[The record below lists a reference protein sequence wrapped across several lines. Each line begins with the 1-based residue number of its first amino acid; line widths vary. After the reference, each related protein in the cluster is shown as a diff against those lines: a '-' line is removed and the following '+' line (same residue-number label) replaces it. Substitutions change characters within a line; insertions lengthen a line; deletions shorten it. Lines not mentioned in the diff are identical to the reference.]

1 MPRSLL
7 LWLAGVLVVCG
18 GVLAVSLA
26 TSAQRNMDDPALSAR
41 ESGASNDL
49 PNADVVKAFIAGR
62 TAKNWT
68 PSKTPWGDPDI
79 QGNFTTKD
87 EANTPFER
95 PEQWAGRRIE
105 DITPAELNEAIV
117 QRQQEALEFAPFF
130 GGGEPEDGVAIAV
143 PIHWFDNLAAVNSRP
158 WFVIDPPDGKVPPLV
173 TPPTAAPAAAASGA
187 AALRGMGGRR
197 DTYLDRSLGDRCI
210 AWGAWRL
217 PTIYGN
223 SYQILQ
229 TRDYV
234 VLRQEQVHEARVV
247 PLDGRPPLDPKIR
260 SYLGHARGH
269 WDGNT
274 LVVLTTNFHPRMNV
288 RGFGGRGGNSTLGHL
303 RLIERFTRIA
313 PGKVEWTMTFD
324 DSTIWSRPWT
334 FSLPMTEDD
343 KQIIHEY
350 ACHEG
355 NYGLANILSAGRIA
369 DRQTKSGTR

>member
-1 MPRSLL
+1 MTRSGLA
-7 LWLAGVLVVCG
+7 WLAVAIVVGGGLV
-18 GVLAVSLA
+18 AV
-26 TSAQRNMDDPALSAR
+26 TSVARAQRNMDEEPAASA
-41 ESGASNDL
+41 EGLTASNHL

-62 TAKNWT
+62 TAKNWE
-68 PSKTPWGDPDI
+68 PPKTPWGDPDI

-95 PEQWAGRRIE
+95 PQQWAGRRIE
-105 DITPAELNEAIV
+105 DITQAELDAAIE

-158 WFVIDPPDGKVPPLV
+158 WFVIDPPDGKVPPL
-173 TPPTAAPAAAASGA
+173 TSPAAPAAATLGG
-187 AALRGMGGRR
+187 RGMGGRR

-229 TRDYV
+229 ARDYV
-234 VLRQEQVHEARVV
+234 VLRQEQVHEARIV
-247 PLDGRPPLDPKIR
+247 PLGDRPQLDPRIR

-269 WDGNT
+269 WEGNT
-274 LVVLTTNFHPRMNV
+274 LVVVTANFHPQMTI
-288 RGFGGRGGNSTLGHL
+288 RGFGGRGGNNPVGNL

-313 PGKVEWTMTFD
+313 PKKVEWTMTFD
-324 DSTIWSRPWT
+324 DATVWTRPWT

-343 KQIIHEY
+343 QQIIHEY

-355 NYGLANILSAGRIA
+355 NYGLANILSAGRMA
-369 DRQTKSGTR
+369 DRQTKTGTH

>member
-105 DITPAELNEAIV
+105 DITQAELNEAIV
-117 QRQQEALEFAPFF
+117 QRQQDALEFAPFF

-173 TPPTAAPAAAASGA
+173 TPTPSTPAVAASGA
-187 AALRGMGGRR
+187 AAGLRGMGGRR

-229 TRDYV
+229 TPDYV

-247 PLDGRPPLDPKIR
+247 PLDGRPPLDPRVR
-260 SYLGHARGH
+260 SYLGHA
-269 WDGNT
+269 
-274 LVVLTTNFHPRMNV
+274 
-288 RGFGGRGGNSTLGHL
+288 
-303 RLIERFTRIA
+303 
-313 PGKVEWTMTFD
+313 
-324 DSTIWSRPWT
+324 
-334 FSLPMTEDD
+334 
-343 KQIIHEY
+343 
-350 ACHEG
+350 
-355 NYGLANILSAGRIA
+355 
-369 DRQTKSGTR
+369 